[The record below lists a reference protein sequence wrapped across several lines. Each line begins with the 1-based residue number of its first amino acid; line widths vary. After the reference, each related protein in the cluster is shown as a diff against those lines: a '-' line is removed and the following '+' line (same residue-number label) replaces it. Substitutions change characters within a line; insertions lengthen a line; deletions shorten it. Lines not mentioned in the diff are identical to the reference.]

1 MKQDLRNNNNA
12 LLRRIQRKIDLKNS
26 QGKKI
31 ISNTFSIQEDN
42 SDFLILKS
50 TKLNL
55 YNKRKWEYQ

>member
-55 YNKRKWEYQ
+55 YNKRK